1 MNLLLQY
8 NEAKHKFLAII
19 QDTLMALE
27 MLLSR
32 ALLKQSESQTTAVI
46 FLPDPADH
54 KYTIV

>member
-46 FLPDPADH
+46 FLLDPADH
-54 KYTIV
+54 KHTIV